1 MAGLGILEHERMGKR
16 QQGERDMLRRV
27 RGSEQAALYEGIDA
41 GERQL
46 AIVNENSL
54 EGGQQPGELLP
65 AFLGVV
71 HVGGCIGRCG
81 SKEGR
86 RGGEGRRRR
95 RRRWRRGEGGKRAG
109 AGEVSVVQ
117 ASCKCLNG
125 LGNNESNTK
134 CAVCLGSDRVH
145 RLDFPFPNRCLVR
158 EAAAARVPFTASR
171 EEKGPVFDS
180 TLRVWELS
188 GYRTAPE
195 VISDCDCFRSTLVHF
210 NYLILHLFY
219 KQQLVPNYY

>member
-27 RGSEQAALYEGIDA
+27 RGSEQAALYEGIDS

-54 EGGQQPGELLP
+54 ERGQQPGELLP
-65 AFLGVV
+65 VLLGVV

-95 RRRWRRGEGGKRAG
+95 RRMGEGGKRAR

-117 ASCKCLNG
+117 ASCKCLNS
-125 LGNNESNTK
+125 LGNNKSNTK
-134 CAVCLGSDRVH
+134 CAVRIGSDRVH
-145 RLDFPFPNRCLVR
+145 RMYSAFPNRHLVR
-158 EAAAARVPFTASR
+158 EAAAARCRPQPHAKRF
-171 EEKGPVFDS
+171 
-180 TLRVWELS
+180 
-188 GYRTAPE
+188 
-195 VISDCDCFRSTLVHF
+195 
-210 NYLILHLFY
+210 
-219 KQQLVPNYY
+219 QLVYCIHW